1 MIGCSTG
8 KVTSM
13 GVLCNKC
20 STCRSNNKKG
30 IEPPP
35 HACPINHT
43 GSSGGMEAKLC
54 CELLD
59 EISETFD
66 GLVVIGSLVTD
77 DDSTIRSHCT
87 NANEGGN

>member
-1 MIGCSTG
+1 M
-8 KVTSM
+8 
-13 GVLCNKC
+13 
-20 STCRSNNKKG
+20 G

-59 EISETFD
+59 EMSETFD